1 MAITKRLVKG
11 SPLTAAEMDANITE
25 IENVSSS
32 LNILSGSHETISN
45 SVTTL
50 SASLSSSVSELSSS
64 LSAVSASVSNL
75 SSLTGNIS
83 GQFTGSVFVSGSNAS
98 FKIDSTILANDSS
111 TNRVLV
117 HNDSTGVVGW
127 STVGGVSTSGTSGL
141 DGTFF
146 GSSGTSG
153 VDGMSGDN
161 GTSGVDGTSGIDGT
175 NGTNGVDGTSG
186 SSGESGSSGSSGV
199 DGSSGTAGSSGTSP
213 AGASLRVRSYNGTAF
228 SAFTFT
234 GVDTLAFS
242 GSAVELFDLGDGD
255 IRVAIN
261 ATTSD
266 GGGGGT
272 GGSAGTSGTS
282 GTSSE
287 GTSGTSGINGFGGS
301 NGTSGTSSTSSNIT
315 IKSSSTTVT
324 TSLNTLTFAS
334 SSISVVDAGAGEV
347 IIDIIG
353 GAGGGA
359 SGTSGTSGETSSSGT
374 TGSAGTSG
382 TSGTGN
388 PGTNGTSGSGG
399 TTGSSGS
406 DGTNGTSGTGGSA
419 GSNGTDGTGGTSG
432 TSGLSTTLTVK
443 DTGVTE
449 IPEVRFLQISGSG
462 VTVTALGSFSA
473 SLFFPGAGEVAFNSA
488 SYQGWITSSQQI
500 LEAGFLLSSSGVF
513 SSPAVRNYGVDGS
526 SDTYNFKGDVWGPN
540 PTLGARVGDILR
552 FEVDTTGQPFWI
564 KDARVTGSLNGATGV
579 TNNGATSGVV
589 SWDTEGL
596 SIGTYYYISENNL
609 SAASEIILGPQSNGT
624 IIDGKG
630 LNVTGSV
637 ILFGGQEVTGSLKV
651 KGYTDLSGSVSVN
664 GKLISNTLFTLTGSE
679 AQLPFYP
686 NFNSAVS
693 DIQITGSLFVSSSFT
708 ASLKEGYA
716 FVGGPNSMS
725 MAVPTS
731 SFGGGVSNGTGIF
744 SETGSA
750 YHTINNVVITG
761 SLEVSGSVTAS
772 GFSVNS
778 LGAPKLSS
786 PSNLNLEALGGQ
798 VRIVTSSL
806 RLTSF
811 TDAQTSSLVG
821 ANGDLIY
828 NSTSNKFVG
837 YANGTWVELH

>member
-32 LNILSGSHETISN
+32 LNILSGSHETLSN
-45 SVTTL
+45 SVTT
-50 SASLSSSVSELSSS
+50 LSSS
-64 LSAVSASVSNL
+64 LSAVSESVANLSNL
-75 SSLTGNIS
+75 QGTLS
-83 GQFTGSVFVSGSNAS
+83 GQFTGSALISGSLS
-98 FKIDSTILANDSS
+98 FTSQSLEYDSTTDKVLVYNPS
-111 TNRVLV
+111 TNEIGWNNV
-117 HNDSTGVVGW
+117 DGVG
-127 STVGGVSTSGTSGL
+127 TSGTSGV

-153 VDGMSGDN
+153 DDGTNGTSGTNGTD
-161 GTSGVDGTSGIDGT
+161 GTSGVDGT
-175 NGTNGVDGTSG
+175 NGTSGTSGESGTSGVDGTN
-186 SSGESGSSGSSGV
+186 
-199 DGSSGTAGSSGTSP
+199 GTAGSSGTSP
-213 AGASLRVRSYNGTAF
+213 DGASLTVKSYNGTSI

-255 IRVAIN
+255 VRVTIN

-266 GGGGGT
+266 GGGGT

-315 IKSSSTTVT
+315 VKSSSTTVT
-324 TSLNTLTFAS
+324 TTLSSLTFAS

-353 GAGGGA
+353 GAGGSGSPGTSGTSA
-359 SGTSGTSGETSSSGT
+359 INGTNGSPGTSGTSGIDGVGSDGTAGSGGTSGT
-374 TGSAGTSG
+374 DGAPGSDGTHGTSG
-382 TSGTGN
+382 TSGTD
-388 PGTNGTSGSGG
+388 GG
-399 TTGSSGS
+399 
-406 DGTNGTSGTGGSA
+406 D
-419 GSNGTDGTGGTSG
+419 GTDGTGGTSG

-462 VTVTALGSFSA
+462 VTVTSLGSYSA
-473 SLFFPGAGEVAFNSA
+473 SLFFPGAGEIAFNSS
-488 SYQGWITSSQQI
+488 SYEGWVTSSQQI
-500 LEAGFLLSSSGVF
+500 LEAGFVLSSSGVF
-513 SSPAVRNYGVDGS
+513 SSAVIRNYGVDGS

-540 PTLGARVGDILR
+540 PTLGARVGDVLR
-552 FEVDTTGQPFWI
+552 FEVDTAGNPFWI
-564 KDARVTGSLNGATGV
+564 KDARVTGSGDGASGV

-596 SIGTYYYISENNL
+596 SIGTYYYISENNI

-624 IIDGKG
+624 LIDGKG

-664 GKLISNTLFTLTGSE
+664 GRLISNTLFTLTGSE

-686 NFNSAVS
+686 NFNSTVS
-693 DIQITGSLFVSSSFT
+693 DIQITGSLYVSSSFS

-716 FVGGPNSMS
+716 WVGGPNSMS
-725 MAVPTS
+725 MIVPTS
-731 SFGGGVSNGTGIF
+731 SFGGGVVSGGTGIF

-761 SLEVSGSVTAS
+761 SLEVSSSITAS

-778 LGAPKLSS
+778 IGTPKLSS

-828 NSTSNKFVG
+828 NSTTNKFVG

>member
-32 LNILSGSHETISN
+32 LNILSGSHETLSN

-50 SASLSSSVSELSSS
+50 SSSLSS
-64 LSAVSASVSNL
+64 VSASVSNL

-98 FKIDSTILANDSS
+98 FKIDSTILANDIS

-117 HNDSTGVVGW
+117 HNDSTGVIGW
-127 STVGGVSTSGTSGL
+127 STVSGVSTSGTSGL
-141 DGTFF
+141 DGTLF

-153 VDGMSGDN
+153 DSGTN
-161 GTSGVDGTSGIDGT
+161 GTSGVDGTNGTAGTSGIDGT
-175 NGTNGVDGTSG
+175 NGTAGTSG
-186 SSGESGSSGSSGV
+186 LTGT
-199 DGSSGTAGSSGTSP
+199 SGTGGTSGTSGE
-213 AGASLRVRSYNGTAF
+213 GASLTVKSYNGTSF

-255 IRVAIN
+255 LRVTIN
-261 ATTSD
+261 ATTSES
-266 GGGGGT
+266 
-272 GGSAGTSGTS
+272 GGSGTSGVDGTNGTTGSGGTSGTS
-282 GTSSE
+282 GE
-287 GTSGTSGINGFGGS
+287 NGFPGLNGS
-301 NGTSGTSSTSSNIT
+301 SGTSSTSANIT
-315 IKSSSTTVT
+315 VKSSSTTVT
-324 TSLNTLTFAS
+324 TSLSTLTFAS

-353 GAGGGA
+353 GAGGSGSPGTSGTSA
-359 SGTSGTSGETSSSGT
+359 INGTNGTPGTSGTSGIDGVGSDGTAGSGGTSGT
-374 TGSAGTSG
+374 DGEPGSDGTHGTSG
-382 TSGTGN
+382 TSGTD
-388 PGTNGTSGSGG
+388 GG
-399 TTGSSGS
+399 
-406 DGTNGTSGTGGSA
+406 D
-419 GSNGTDGTGGTSG
+419 GTDGTGGTSG

-443 DTGVTE
+443 DAGVTE

-462 VTVTALGSFSA
+462 VTVTSLGSFSA
-473 SLFFPGAGEVAFNSA
+473 SLFFPGAGEGTFNSS
-488 SYQGWITSSQQI
+488 SYEGWITSSQQI

-513 SSPAVRNYGVDGS
+513 SSPSIRNYGVDVS
-526 SDTYNFKGDVWGPN
+526 SSIDTYSFKGDVWGPN

-552 FEVDTTGQPFWI
+552 FEVETAGQPFWI
-564 KDARVTGSLNGATGV
+564 KDARITGSAGGASGV

-589 SWDTEGL
+589 SWNTDGL
-596 SIGTYYYISENNL
+596 SIGTYYYISENNY

-664 GKLISNTLFTLTGSE
+664 GRLISNTLFTLTGSE
-679 AQLPFYP
+679 AALPFYP

-693 DIQITGSLFVSSSFT
+693 DIQITGSLYVSSSFT
-708 ASLKEGYA
+708 SSLKEGYT

-731 SFGGGVSNGTGIF
+731 SFGGGGAGGGDGIF
-744 SETGSA
+744 SLTGSA

-761 SLEVSGSVTAS
+761 SLEVSSSITAS
-772 GFSVNS
+772 GFSVS
-778 LGAPKLSS
+778 STGAPKLSS
-786 PSNLNLEALGGQ
+786 PSNLSLEALGGQ

-811 TDAQTSSLVG
+811 TDEQTSSLV
-821 ANGDLIY
+821 ASNGDLIY
-828 NSTSNKFVG
+828 NSTTNKFVG